1 MSSIFSFLQYFFT
14 FIIIYFILS
23 YINLDEK
30 VFFFL
35 TPTITQESR
44 TISKENIL
52 TPEGSSKPLKLTKP
66 EIGRH
71 SWALLHSMANTYPEN
86 PTEGEKKLMK
96 KFMYGL
102 ARSYPCKVCG
112 GHLLKMLDKKGLKI
126 DSKKEFGEYLCNIH
140 NIVNKVLNKTQFDC
154 NKTFEIWKGN
164 YNCDK

>member
-1 MSSIFSFLQYFFT
+1 MKSTFTFFLYFFG
-14 FIIIYFILS
+14 FLLLYNILS
-23 YINLDEK
+23 YINFDEK

-35 TPTITQESR
+35 VPTKTKKESE
-44 TISKENIL
+44 SQENIL
-52 TPEGSSKPLKLTKP
+52 KAEGSSKPLKLTKP

-71 SWALLHSMANTYPEN
+71 SWTLLHSMTNTYPEK
-86 PTEGEKKLMK
+86 PSEEEKNLMK
-96 KFMYGL
+96 RFMYGL

-154 NKTFEIWKGN
+154 NKTFEVWNGN
-164 YNCDK
+164 YTCNM

>member
-1 MSSIFSFLQYFFT
+1 MPTILSFIIYIFS
-14 FIIIYFILS
+14 FIIIYNILS

-35 TPTITQESR
+35 SPSIIQKDSEHP
-44 TISKENIL
+44 ENIL
-52 TPEGSSKPLKLTKP
+52 KAEGSSKPLKLTKP

-71 SWALLHSMANTYPEN
+71 SWALLHSMANTYPDN
-86 PTEGEKKLMK
+86 PTEEEKKIMT

-102 ARSYPCKVCG
+102 AKSYPCKVCG

-154 NKTFEIWKGN
+154 NKTFDVWNGY
-164 YNCDK
+164 YNCKIN

>member
-1 MSSIFSFLQYFFT
+1 MKSTFVFFLRFFL
-14 FIIIYFILS
+14 FIMIYYILS

-35 TPTITQESR
+35 TPTFTKKESE
-44 TISKENIL
+44 SSENIL
-52 TPEGSSKPLKLTKP
+52 KAEGSSKPLKLTKP

-71 SWALLHSMANTYPEN
+71 SWALLHSMANTYPEK
-86 PTEGEKKLMK
+86 PTEEEKNLMK

-126 DSKKEFGEYLCNIH
+126 DSKNEFGEYLCNIH
-140 NIVNKVLNKTQFDC
+140 NIVNKVLNKEKFDC
-154 NKTFEIWKGN
+154 NKTFEVWNGDYKCNI
-164 YNCDK
+164 